1 MTPLV
6 KKKKDDGKHPL
17 EGKINAV
24 KAVFTVWPGAAIL
37 VVADPAGGLPIGQVG
52 FYPAG

>member
-1 MTPLV
+1 M

-24 KAVFTVWPGAAIL
+24 KAVFTERNLTHVTPTQAAN
-37 VVADPAGGLPIGQVG
+37 GQKAKVLTG
-52 FYPAG
+52 MTS